1 MAEQQTPVMETPAAP
16 VPPTAPRKGKSPATH
31 EQKQKRRKMVRRII
45 ALVVTAA
52 ILGGGGWALKKY
64 VFTDDAEGLGEVMTQ
79 PVMYGSIQSTVSGM
93 GNARAKN
100 SATVTPDAGYRVL
113 ELFVSEGDYVEEGQL
128 LYNLDDTAAQDAL
141 RNAQE
146 NVRTAQENVRKAQ
159 DAISD
164 YDRELEKMEENLQN
178 LTITAPH
185 AGKLT
190 DINRDIRTG
199 DDLSVGTAVATVI
212 NDTKLRLHLYY
223 SWAYEG
229 QITVGQQA
237 QITLPASMASY
248 PATVEQV
255 NMVKRVVP
263 EGSVTFE
270 VVFVMDNP
278 GTLTEGMTA
287 SANLTGANG
296 EPAYP
301 YESGTLEYYETTKIA
316 VKVAGPVEY
325 VSLMNYADVKEG
337 QTLVR
342 LGDKDALADI
352 SAKQNSRREALKSVE
367 DAQKNVDNAVKAVE
381 EAQEKLDNYHAVS
394 PIAGQVISCGLMV
407 GEEVA
412 SGASIYIAD
421 TATMMIDISID
432 ERNIGYVSKGMM
444 VDIQDMMGNYYMGI
458 VDTVSLSAK
467 AENGVASFPAVVVVD
482 NPDGMLMTNSYVDY
496 TFVASQSDN
505 CLVVPIQAVKNVTM
519 PGEDGGFVQP
529 DIMDVPMPDDGGMV
543 IPEGGDMAIPEG
555 GDVLPEEGGDAL
567 PEEGD
572 IAPAEDGGEPAEPAD
587 DLPAEGGDI
596 AVLPAG
602 DDLVAIPE
610 NAVPQAAIS
619 VSGGGVMIMGP
630 GSSRGP
636 SAFQQSGTATVCFVQ
651 GEPDERALEAD
662 PSWEIP
668 EGFFAV
674 RVETGLSDSTNV
686 EIKSGLN
693 EGDVVF
699 IGYITN
705 NASNW

>member
-16 VPPTAPRKGKSPATH
+16 VPPTGPRKGKGPATH
-31 EQKQKRRKMVRRII
+31 EQKQKRRKIIRRVI
-45 ALVVTAA
+45 ALVLAAA
-52 ILGGGGWALKKY
+52 ILGGGGWALNKY
-64 VFTDDAEGLGEVMTQ
+64 VFTDSDQGLGEVMTQ
-79 PVMYGSIQSTVSGM
+79 MVTYGSIQSSVDGM

-128 LYNLDDTAAQDAL
+128 LYNLDDTAAQDAV

-146 NVRTAQENVRKAQ
+146 NVRTAQESVRKAQ
-159 DAISD
+159 DAIVD
-164 YDRELEKMEENLQN
+164 YDRELEKMEENLSN

-190 DINRDIRTG
+190 DVNRDIRTG
-199 DDLSVGTAVATVI
+199 DDLSVGAAVATVI

-229 QITVGQQA
+229 QITVGQSA
-237 QITLPASMASY
+237 RVTLPASMSDY

-278 GTLTEGMTA
+278 GTLTEGMVA
-287 SANLTGANG
+287 SASLTGANG

-301 YESGTLEYYETTKIA
+301 YENGTLEYYETTKIA

-325 VSLMNYADVKEG
+325 VDLMNYADVREG

-367 DAQKNVDNAVKAVE
+367 DAQKNVETAEKAVE

-407 GEEVA
+407 GEEVT
-412 SGASIYIAD
+412 SGSSIYIAD
-421 TATMMIDISID
+421 TATMMIDITID

-444 VDIQDMMGNYYMGI
+444 VDIRDMMGNYYMGI
-458 VDTVSLSAK
+458 VDSVSLSAK
-467 AENGVASFPAVVVVD
+467 AENGIASFPAVVVVD
-482 NPDGMLMTNSYVDY
+482 NPDGMLMTNS
-496 TFVASQSDN
+496 QSDN
-505 CLVVPIQAVKNVTM
+505 CLVVPIQAVMNVTLA
-519 PGEDGGFVQP
+519 E
-529 DIMDVPMPDDGGMV
+529 DDGTM
-543 IPEGGDMAIPEG
+543 GGDMMDPGMVDGNFGVMPDGGDMMIPEG
-555 GDVLPEEGGDAL
+555 GDVLPESGEDENADPVEG
-567 PEEGD
+567 EN
-572 IAPAEDGGEPAEPAD
+572 
-587 DLPAEGGDI
+587 DLPSGDGDT
-596 AVLPAG
+596 VGLPTGDGDTVGLPAG
-602 DDLVAIPE
+602 DDLVAIPD
-610 NAVPQAAIS
+610 NAVPQAA
-619 VSGGGVMIMGP
+619 VSIMGGGEVIVMG

-636 SAFQQSGTATVCFVQ
+636 SAFQQSGTATVCFVK
-651 GEPDERALEAD
+651 GEPDERAIEAD
-662 PSWEIP
+662 ESWKMP

-674 RVETGLSDSTNV
+674 IVETGLNDSYNV

-693 EGDVVF
+693 EGEEVF
-699 IGYITN
+699 TGYITDS
-705 NASNW
+705 AYSW